1 MPFFSLLFFLCR
13 SAFSLSDSPDIF
25 PFPLSRAHVYIIM
38 CSFPFLFFFPFF
50 FFPPT
55 SLFFSLLLHF
65 LYFLFKK
72 ASFLFCCFLFKRY
85 FCIRFRQR
93 GLRCFDMMVCVMPL
107 GRFSFS
113 FFPSPFSPR
122 ASAGK
127 KEEKNFSDNLE
138 CMYKT
143 SYLCIRFP
151 DWVSTFVL

>member
-25 PFPLSRAHVYIIM
+25 PFPLSLAHVYIIM
-38 CSFPFLFFFPFF
+38 CPFPFLFFFPFF
-50 FFPPT
+50 FFPLIP
-55 SLFFSLLLHF
+55 LFFSLLLHF

-122 ASAGK
+122 ASAGR

-151 DWVSTFVL
+151 DVGQQFVL